1 MDIRGI
7 LTGAAVAA
15 VFGAAG
21 YFAAINMDKPADM
34 PAGEPVQ
41 VAGLSEAQQDE
52 VRALVRDTLVTNPE
66 ILEEVSAALEQ
77 KRADEEAERRKET
90 IAQQKDLIFAS
101 AADHAAGNPAGDVTV
116 VEFFDYN
123 CPYCKRALGDI
134 NALLKADPNVK
145 VVFKEFPVL
154 SEQSYDAAVVGV
166 AVAKQGL
173 YMEFHDKLLSHQG
186 RADKALALQIAQ
198 EVGADMAK
206 LEADMADPATVETIR
221 STHSLADS
229 LGINGT
235 PAYVIGDEV
244 LVGLAPLA
252 ELQKQVKSV
261 RENGCKV
268 C

>member
-186 RADKALALQIAQ
+186 RADKALALQIASRSRHGEAGSRHGRSGNRQ
-198 EVGADMAK
+198 EYPQHPFAG
-206 LEADMADPATVETIR
+206 L
-221 STHSLADS
+221 
-229 LGINGT
+229 INGT

-252 ELQKQVKSV
+252 GCEAGQIGARKRLQ
-261 RENGCKV
+261 GIC
-268 C
+268 